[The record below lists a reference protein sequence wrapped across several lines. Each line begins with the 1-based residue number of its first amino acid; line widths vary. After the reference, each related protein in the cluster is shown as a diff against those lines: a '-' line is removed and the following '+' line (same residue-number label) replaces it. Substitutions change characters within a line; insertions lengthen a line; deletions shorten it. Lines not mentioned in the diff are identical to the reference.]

1 MYQNLKINNTMNKQE
16 TIKTIRKIISNW
28 GTITDADMELTSSP
42 VVNQMGKD
50 HFSLAESYHLDYVGV
65 TTYVHEIV
73 TDETDMSYEDL
84 SDDVL
89 DEILDNLQTYDEYM
103 WKTMDKCRNENF

>member
-1 MYQNLKINNTMNKQE
+1 MNKQE

-28 GTITDADMELTSSP
+28 GSPITDADKELISSP
-42 VVNQMGKD
+42 VINQMGKD
-50 HFSLAESYHLDYVGV
+50 HFSLAESFHLDYVGV

-84 SDDVL
+84 SEDIL
-89 DEILDNLQTYDEYM
+89 EEILESLKTYDEYM
-103 WKTMDKCRNENF
+103 LKTMDKCRDENF

>member
-1 MYQNLKINNTMNKQE
+1 MNKQE
-16 TIKTIRKIISNW
+16 TIKTIRSIISEW
-28 GTITDADMELTSSP
+28 GSLTDADMELTSSP
-42 VVNQMGKD
+42 IVNQVSKD

-84 SDDVL
+84 SDDTL
-89 DEILDNLQTYDEYM
+89 GEILENLQTYDNYM
-103 WKTMDKCRNENF
+103 DKTMDKCRNENF

>member
-1 MYQNLKINNTMNKQE
+1 MNKQE

-28 GTITDADMELTSSP
+28 GSPITDADMELISSP
-42 VVNQMGKD
+42 VINLMGKD
-50 HFSLAESYHLDYVGV
+50 HFSLAESFHLDYVGL

-84 SDDVL
+84 SEDIL
-89 DEILDNLQTYDEYM
+89 EEILESLKTYDEYM
-103 WKTMDKCRNENF
+103 LKTMDKCRDENF